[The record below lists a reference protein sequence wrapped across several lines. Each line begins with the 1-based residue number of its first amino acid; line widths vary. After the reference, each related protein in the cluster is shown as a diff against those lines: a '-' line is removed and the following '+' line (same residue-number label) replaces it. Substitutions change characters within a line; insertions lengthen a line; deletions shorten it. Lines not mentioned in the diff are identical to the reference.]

1 MTVERCTS
9 RIPVGMVYSLL
20 CREQRDDEC
29 FRGLLHF
36 ELLLLLGSEVVASW
50 LHGVPTLPLA
60 LSHAR
65 LPVVLLREQSP
76 LLMRPSVVQHSPL
89 RLVRLEPVDG
99 ARSCR

>member
-20 CREQRDDEC
+20 CREQRNDEC

-60 LSHAR
+60 LLCTRLLVVLLRR

-76 LLMRPSVVQHSPL
+76 LLMQLSVV
-89 RLVRLEPVDG
+89 
-99 ARSCR
+99 